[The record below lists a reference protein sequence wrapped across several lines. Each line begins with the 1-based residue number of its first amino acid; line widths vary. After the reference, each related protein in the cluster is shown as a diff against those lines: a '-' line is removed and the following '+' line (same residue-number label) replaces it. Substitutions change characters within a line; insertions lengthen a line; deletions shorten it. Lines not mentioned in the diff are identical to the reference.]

1 MSVRH
6 DHGVMPETVERA
18 NDPRIADYVGL
29 SDPDLRRRVEADRGF
44 FIAEGP
50 VVIRTLVTTSLRVR
64 SLLLTPHQRAAL
76 ADVIDRVDAPVY
88 VVAPEVMRHTVG
100 FDLHRGAVAAVD
112 RYPLLPL
119 ETVIEG
125 ATRIAMLERV
135 NDHENLGA
143 LFRNAAAFGIDAV
156 LLCPQCSDPLY
167 RRSVRVSAGHVLTVP
182 WTRATPW
189 PDAIERVRA
198 LGFTVVALTPRRDA
212 VLINT
217 VLINTVLINTVP
229 NAGRIA
235 VLVGAEGPG
244 LTAPALAA
252 ATIPVRIPMAE
263 GVDSLN
269 VAVAAAVSFAHFA
282 PPGRLR

>member
-1 MSVRH
+1 
-6 DHGVMPETVERA
+6 MPNPVDRA
-18 NDPRIADYVGL
+18 DDPRIADYVDL

-50 VVIRTLVTTSLRVR
+50 VVIRTLLTTSLHLR
-64 SLLLTPHQRAAL
+64 SVLVTPHQRAAL
-76 ADVIDRVDAPVY
+76 ADVLDRVDAPVY
-88 VVAPEVMRHTVG
+88 VVEPEVMRHTVG

-112 RYPLLPL
+112 RDPLPSL
-119 ETVIEG
+119 ETVVDG
-125 ATRIAMLERV
+125 ATRIAILERV

-143 LFRNAAAFGIDAV
+143 LFRNAAAFAVDAV

-198 LGFTVVALTPRRDA
+198 LGFTVIALTPAYDSESIHA
-212 VLINT
+212 VPIA
-217 VLINTVLINTVP
+217 TVP

-244 LTAPALAA
+244 LTGQALRA